1 MRKVKANFF
10 KLLLQ
15 PRMTSR
21 AHCCQRKKR
30 QRVVSGSQLSA
41 TTTPMER
48 NKHNAPLNA
57 KKMDN
62 VSKKRPGDETFINTN
77 PVTPAHPAKKAKVN
91 NMAAMVNNAEAMVDN
106 TEAMVDNTEA
116 MVDNTEALPRILICH
131 TGSVI
136 WML

>member
-1 MRKVKANFF
+1 
-10 KLLLQ
+10 
-15 PRMTSR
+15 
-21 AHCCQRKKR
+21 
-30 QRVVSGSQLSA
+30 
-41 TTTPMER
+41 MER

-62 VSKKRPGDETFINTN
+62 VSKKRPGDKTFINTN
-77 PVTPAHPAKKAKVN
+77 PVTPAHPAKKAKVD
-91 NMAAMVNNAEAMVDN
+91 NMAAMVNNA
-106 TEAMVDNTEA
+106 EA